1 MRYLYLIFFLL
12 VLGYLILFFN
22 LNSSFVDLD
31 FYFYKLNGTTLG
43 FIIIVAFFLGNGS
56 SCHVGYRSCFYRSIP
71 LGKIENARQIKMN
84 FEEKEKKFD
93 PKKVYKDQPNPTK
106 I

>member
-1 MRYLYLIFFLL
+1 L

-43 FIIIVAFFLGNGS
+43 FIIIVAFFLGMLLS
-56 SCHVGYRSCFYRSIP
+56 YFLQLPVLLRKR
-71 LGKIENARQIKMN
+71 KIKSKNN
-84 FEEKEKKFD
+84 D
-93 PKKVYKDQPNPTK
+93 S
-106 I
+106 

>member
-43 FIIIVAFFLGNGS
+43 FIIIVAFFLGMLLS
-56 SCHVGYRSCFYRSIP
+56 YFLQLPVLLRKR
-71 LGKIENARQIKMN
+71 KIKSKNN
-84 FEEKEKKFD
+84 D
-93 PKKVYKDQPNPTK
+93 S
-106 I
+106 